1 MTEEVHKYMIAQ
13 YIKWFNV
20 SLIMYWS
27 LSHCYWDIIHTHTL
41 TASNYDASTE
51 KIPQFTGPSIYVNK

>member
-1 MTEEVHKYMIAQ
+1 MTEEVHKYIIAQ

-27 LSHCYWDIIHTHTL
+27 LSHCYWDIIHSLLEHTNSVYIL
-41 TASNYDASTE
+41 N
-51 KIPQFTGPSIYVNK
+51 IYNISRLS